1 MEAVSHVLV
10 TRATEPSGLRRMVVV
25 SIAAHLALTAAFL
38 VMPAFGPREE
48 APREIMS
55 ISLGG
60 APGPNVGGMTPMG
73 GRTVQAPT
81 PEPLKPRQVTPPAM
95 KAPEMTLPTVKPAP
109 KPPPKP
115 PVKQAPETA
124 RSRTPSTGPEPAEG
138 STVVDTGG
146 RGTQFGLSRG
156 GGGTGGYV
164 DAANF
169 CCPEYLST
177 MTQLIQRNWNS
188 RQQVAG
194 RTVMKFTIERDGRI
208 SFMEV
213 ERSSGYFA
221 LDQMSQ
227 RALLLTRQF
236 PPLPAQYPESQ
247 LTVHLIFEYQR

>member
-1 MEAVSHVLV
+1 MEAVSHVLAS
-10 TRATEPSGLRRMVVV
+10 RAAEPSGLRRMVVV
-25 SIAAHLALTAAFL
+25 SFAAHVALTAAFL
-38 VMPAFGPREE
+38 LMPALGPRED

-73 GRTVQAPT
+73 GRTVQAPA

-95 KAPEMTLPTVKPAP
+95 KAPEMTLPTAKPAP

-138 STVVDTGG
+138 STTVDTGG

-169 CCPEYLST
+169 CCPDYLST

-208 SFMEV
+208 SSMEV